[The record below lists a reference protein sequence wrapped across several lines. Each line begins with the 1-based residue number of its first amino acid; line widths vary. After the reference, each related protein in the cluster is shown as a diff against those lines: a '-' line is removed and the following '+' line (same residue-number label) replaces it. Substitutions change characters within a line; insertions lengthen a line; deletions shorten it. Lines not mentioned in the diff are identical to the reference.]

1 MLFEL
6 LNFTD
11 GQFPA
16 GLGWHDKIV
25 EGFPVSS
32 IESLSLNL
40 GYTPA
45 DIAEFVGMDQSLM
58 ENAGEAALLSSS
70 VSDKLFQLAR
80 AYQRL
85 MVPLK
90 DEAQAR
96 AWLRTPQPF
105 LDNQVPMVA
114 LMTLAGAQEVLVLIE
129 AIKPVKGVEMNP
141 IFEAVRDDE
150 VPREDRDSQDEFQSE
165 DYPAE
170 IM

>member
-25 EGFPVSS
+25 EGFPVGSL
-32 IESLSLNL
+32 ESLSLNL
-40 GYTPA
+40 GISAKDTA
-45 DIAEFVGMDQSLM
+45 ILVGVEDSALDLLDT
-58 ENAGEAALLSSS
+58 GALLSTS

-90 DEAQAR
+90 DEVQTR
-96 AWLRTPQPF
+96 AWLRTPQPV
-105 LDNQVPMVA
+105 LDNKVPVVA
-114 LMTLAGAQEVLVLIE
+114 LMSLAGAQEVLTLIE
-129 AIKPVKGVEMNP
+129 AIKPVKAVEMNP
-141 IFEAVRDDE
+141 VFDAISDEPTEPDRDPQEDE
-150 VPREDRDSQDEFQSE
+150 VLSE
-165 DYPAE
+165 DDPVE
-170 IM
+170 IA